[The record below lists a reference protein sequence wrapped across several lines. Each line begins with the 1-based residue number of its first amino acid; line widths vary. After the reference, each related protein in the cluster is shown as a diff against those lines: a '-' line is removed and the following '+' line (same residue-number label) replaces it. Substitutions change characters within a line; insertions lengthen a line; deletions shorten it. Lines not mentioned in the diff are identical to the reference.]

1 MRGSGDYTYLE
12 IGSHLGGTIQ
22 PHYVDPRCK
31 LIYSIDKRPALQPDE
46 RGRNFE
52 YAANSTAKMLTNL
65 NTVFPFVST
74 EKLTTFDCDAC
85 EVDPVKIA
93 EKPNICF
100 IDGEHTNTAV
110 CSDFNFCLKVCH
122 PNAIIAFHDTYLVF
136 KGIEEI
142 KNYLRSKSIKFQG
155 SMLAGCTYAILLNEA
170 IDNYADKIEICT
182 QSESD
187 YFAQARKDLWKARL
201 INRTP
206 LWQGIWKWCIETL
219 RWLLNRYP
227 SLYRIYKW
235 CKRRGTQKTLIT
247 NRFQRKY

>member
-1 MRGSGDYTYLE
+1 
-12 IGSHLGGTIQ
+12 
-22 PHYVDPRCK
+22 
-31 LIYSIDKRPALQPDE
+31 
-46 RGRNFE
+46 
-52 YAANSTAKMLTNL
+52 MLTNL
-65 NTVFPFVST
+65 NTVFPFVGA

-85 EVDPVKIA
+85 EVDAVEIA

-155 SMLAGCTYAILLNEA
+155 FMLAGCIYAILLNEA
-170 IDNYADKIEICT
+170 VDNYADKIEICT

-187 YFAQARKDLWKARL
+187 YFKQARKDLWKSRL
-201 INRTP
+201 INRIP
-206 LWQGIWKWCIETL
+206 LWRGIYEWYKKSARSISM
-219 RWLLNRYP
+219 RYP
-227 SLYRIYKW
+227 LLYRMYKW
-235 CKRRGTQKTLIT
+235 CKRYLTGLI
-247 NRFQRKY
+247 NRII